1 VGAPQIDAAVAAS
14 AAAQV
19 NIALSKVAPPHVGTE
34 AFKISA
40 QGRITTTARAGA
52 SAAMLLHFKKEI
64 IEAARQADKA
74 IINVVANETWAEL
87 KILIPY
93 AQYRHYS
100 GLTDLRER
108 IEAENEGVVIPPFL
122 MRWMRAKKIIEQ
134 HFQEGRLPQNAASV
148 VFKVCSKA
156 VGKKLLTEMWV
167 AGVKFRALPFIAD
180 RADVLCGRCS
190 HWGHSE
196 FRCHQGG
203 TPVCSICS
211 QQHRTVDHK
220 CKVVTCG
227 TRGKVCSL
235 TVLKCPNCGGG
246 HPAQDARCKEK
257 AAAIAI
263 ARGGHTPKDEK
274 QTVRQAHSEQAS
286 GTRSQTPIMGTAREA
301 GYSRPLS
308 WVPSAEE
315 DLPPA
320 VIALDAEGNPVA
332 PEWMEDAM
340 EIAEEEPSGIAPPIA
355 I

>member
-1 VGAPQIDAAVAAS
+1 MAKEPIKRSIPWDERAILFERAVGAPQIDAAVAAS
-14 AAAQV
+14 TVAQV
-19 NIALSKVAPPHVGTE
+19 NIALSKVAPPHVRTE
-34 AFKISA
+34 ALKISA
-40 QGRITTTARAGA
+40 QGRIATTARTGA
-52 SAAMLLHFKKEI
+52 LAAMLLHFKKEI
-64 IEAARQADKA
+64 IEAARWADKV

-87 KILIPY
+87 KILVLY

-108 IEAENEGVVIPPFL
+108 IEAENEGVVILPFS

-156 VGKKLLTEMWV
+156 VSKKLLTEMWV

-220 CKVVTCG
+220 CEVVTCG
-227 TRGKVCSL
+227 TRGKVCSH
-235 TVLKCPNCGGG
+235 TVLQCSNCGGG
-246 HPAQDARCKEK
+246 HPAQDVRCKEK

-263 ARGGHTPKDEK
+263 ARGGRNPKDEK
-274 QTVRQAHSEQAS
+274 QTA
-286 GTRSQTPIMGTAREA
+286 
-301 GYSRPLS
+301 
-308 WVPSAEE
+308 
-315 DLPPA
+315 
-320 VIALDAEGNPVA
+320 
-332 PEWMEDAM
+332 
-340 EIAEEEPSGIAPPIA
+340 
-355 I
+355 